1 MNRNSFVPF
10 LAVALAV
17 TPAAVLAQAA
27 PHGAQAHPEGSARAY
42 GQTGLIHAL
51 TRMQAELGLTTD
63 QVARLE
69 AIAHGLHERNAP
81 LLAQLRASDAWP
93 QREQMRQRMGG
104 MTPEQRE
111 QMRQRM
117 GEMTPEQREQMRQR
131 MGDTTPEQREQM
143 RQRMGGAQRGMT
155 FGPRAAPAEL
165 QPVLR
170 QIREN
175 SRAALEEARAVLTSE
190 QQEQV
195 RSLARQR
202 VARTDRP
209 VNVRQFRRGR

>member
-27 PHGAQAHPEGSARAY
+27 PHGAQAHPEASARAY

-117 GEMTPEQREQMRQR
+117 G
-131 MGDTTPEQREQM
+131 
-143 RQRMGGAQRGMT
+143 GAQRGMT

-175 SRAALEEARAVLTSE
+175 SRAALEEARAVLTPE

>member
-117 GEMTPEQREQMRQR
+117 GGM
-131 MGDTTPEQREQM
+131 TPEQREQM

-175 SRAALEEARAVLTSE
+175 SRAALEEARAVLTPE